1 MAFKTAR
8 RRPAAFHG
16 GIRFPAVFGLGACG
30 LAAWRLAVFL
40 SALLLPV
47 LVFPVQP
54 QPAAAIRA
62 AAIST
67 AAISTGTF
75 SPVPPGR
82 AAGYVPPWSWPIT
95 PPPAVLRP
103 FKPPPRPWLAGHR
116 GVDLAG
122 PPGTEVRS
130 PAAGTVVFAGWV
142 VDRPVLTVDLGQ
154 GLLSS
159 FEPLDSSRRPGEA
172 VGSGEVLGTVPAA
185 GSGHCPEAACL
196 HWGVRLNGTYVNP
209 LDFVTDRRPSVLLP
223 PR

>member
-1 MAFKTAR
+1 MTRQTALSSVHQQGQYKFLHRKAPYRPSVRAVHTPAARAPAGSAWMDAGRMAFKTAR

-40 SALLLPV
+40 PALLLPV

-130 PAAGTVVFAGWV
+130 PAAGTVVFAG
-142 VDRPVLTVDLGQ
+142 
-154 GLLSS
+154 
-159 FEPLDSSRRPGEA
+159 
-172 VGSGEVLGTVPAA
+172 
-185 GSGHCPEAACL
+185 
-196 HWGVRLNGTYVNP
+196 
-209 LDFVTDRRPSVLLP
+209 
-223 PR
+223 